1 MNTTRLLPETVPAL
15 DAAQKLDAPD
25 ARTLV
30 ALDALALEK
39 AMLDKLVVN
48 WLEALRPEMER
59 MAEQIVRQTAQ
70 EQWRAQAQKLNAPSW
85 PECPRPQVIP

>member
-1 MNTTRLLPETVPAL
+1 MNTTRLSPQMVPAL
-15 DAAQKLDAPD
+15 DTAQKLDAPD

-70 EQWRAQAQKLNAPSW
+70 EQWRAQAQKLNAPS
-85 PECPRPQVIP
+85 

>member
-1 MNTTRLLPETVPAL
+1 MTVARLLPEMVPAL
-15 DAAQKLDAPD
+15 DPAQKLDAPD

-39 AMLDKLVVN
+39 TMLDQLVAN

-70 EQWRAQAQKLNAPSW
+70 EQWRLQAQKLNGKA
-85 PECPRPQVIP
+85 